1 MTLGREY
8 IMRVRV
14 PKGDDQGQT
23 TRRLRAAIKCL
34 KRTFNLTLVEF
45 RPAKSNP
52 NEVK

>member
-1 MTLGREY
+1 MKLDREY

-23 TRRLRAAIKCL
+23 TRRLRAAIKVL
-34 KRTFNLTLVEF
+34 KRVFQLTLVEF
-45 RPAKSNP
+45 RPANSNP